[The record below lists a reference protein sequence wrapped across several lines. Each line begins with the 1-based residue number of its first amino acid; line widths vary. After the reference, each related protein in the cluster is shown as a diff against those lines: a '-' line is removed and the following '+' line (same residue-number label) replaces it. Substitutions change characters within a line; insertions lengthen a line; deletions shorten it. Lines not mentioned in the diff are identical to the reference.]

1 METQRVERKLLAVL
15 AADVA
20 GYSRLVGIDE
30 DGTLARLRSIRLEL
44 IDPAIAEH
52 RGRIIKTTGDGILV
66 EFPSVVDAVRC
77 ALAVQRSMAERNAE
91 IAADRL
97 IAFRI
102 GIHLGDVVVDGADL
116 LGDGVNIAARLE
128 GIADPGGISLSED
141 VWRQVRDKLP
151 ETFVDLG
158 EQMLKNIARP
168 MRVYRI
174 DLAGAAEAPHLTL
187 ALPDKPSIA
196 VLPFT
201 NMSDDR
207 DQEYF
212 ADGISEDIITALARF
227 PSLFVIARNSSFTY
241 KARSVDVKQIGR
253 ELGVRYVL
261 EGSVRK
267 AGKHV
272 RLTGQLV
279 QADNGMHVWAERYDG
294 DLSDIFALQ
303 DEMTASVVGAVVPS
317 LQNAEIE
324 RARRKPAGSLDAYDL
339 QLRALPKFYAQDRE
353 SNQQA
358 LQLVEQALT
367 LDPNFVAAL
376 ILAENCWS
384 LMVNQG
390 WLPAPQTQPEVMRYA
405 RRAVQIDKDNAEAL
419 ATLARR
425 TAGIERDYE
434 EAVSLAERAVA
445 LNPNS
450 AFAWR
455 QSGYALVYCGRPEPA
470 LAYLQRAIRLSPRD
484 PRAEDC
490 WTGIALALIQLER
503 DTEAAA
509 AARKAVQANPNSAST
524 WRAFAAALAL
534 TGQLDEARTAIR
546 RLLAIDPT
554 CTLTVM
560 AVRQGY
566 TDKAKARYFDGM
578 RQAGLPA

>member
-1 METQRVERKLLAVL
+1 MRDTEGFRFGPFHLVPGRRELLLNGAPVQVGTRAFDLLLALVKRKGELATKDQLMAEVWPGTIVEENNLQVQMSALRKVL
-15 AADVA
+15 GGEASTSRCLQTVPGRGYRFVGAVQADVPAAA
-20 GYSRLVGIDE
+20 G
-30 DGTLARLRSIRLEL
+30 
-44 IDPAIAEH
+44 
-52 RGRIIKTTGDGILV
+52 GDG
-66 EFPSVVDAVRC
+66 P
-77 ALAVQRSMAERNAE
+77 
-91 IAADRL
+91 AAK
-97 IAFRI
+97 
-102 GIHLGDVVVDGADL
+102 VYDG
-116 LGDGVNIAARLE
+116 E
-128 GIADPGGISLSED
+128 EP
-141 VWRQVRDKLP
+141 P
-151 ETFVDLG
+151 
-158 EQMLKNIARP
+158 
-168 MRVYRI
+168 
-174 DLAGAAEAPHLTL
+174 

-212 ADGISEDIITALARF
+212 ADGICEDIITALARF

-241 KARSVDVKQIGR
+241 KARTVDVKQIGR

-267 AGKHV
+267 AGKHL

-294 DLSDIFALQ
+294 DLNDIFALQ

-339 QLRALPKFYAQDRE
+339 HLRALPKFYAQDRE
-353 SNQQA
+353 SNRQA
-358 LQLVEQALT
+358 LQLAEQALR

-384 LMVNQG
+384 LMANQG

-470 LAYLQRAIRLSPRD
+470 LAFLQRAIRLSPRD

-534 TGQLDEARTAIR
+534 TGHLDEARTAMR

-554 CTLTVM
+554 CSLTVM

-578 RQAGLPA
+578 RRAGLPD

>member
-1 METQRVERKLLAVL
+1 MRDTEGFRFGPFRLVPGRRELLLNGAPVQVGTRAFDLLLALVKRKGELATKDQLMAEVWPGTIVEENNLQVQMSALRKVL
-15 AADVA
+15 GGEASTSRCLQTVPGRGYRFVGAVQADVPTAA
-20 GYSRLVGIDE
+20 G
-30 DGTLARLRSIRLEL
+30 
-44 IDPAIAEH
+44 
-52 RGRIIKTTGDGILV
+52 GDS
-66 EFPSVVDAVRC
+66 P
-77 ALAVQRSMAERNAE
+77 
-91 IAADRL
+91 
-97 IAFRI
+97 
-102 GIHLGDVVVDGADL
+102 
-116 LGDGVNIAARLE
+116 
-128 GIADPGGISLSED
+128 
-141 VWRQVRDKLP
+141 
-151 ETFVDLG
+151 
-158 EQMLKNIARP
+158 
-168 MRVYRI
+168 
-174 DLAGAAEAPHLTL
+174 AAEVYDREEPP

-241 KARSVDVKQIGR
+241 KARTLDVKQIGR

-272 RLTGQLV
+272 RITGQLV

-339 QLRALPKFYAQDRE
+339 QLRALPKFYDQDRE
-353 SNQQA
+353 SNRQA

-367 LDPNFVAAL
+367 LDPKLLAAVL
-376 ILAENCWS
+376 LAENCWS
-384 LMVNQG
+384 LNAAQG
-390 WLPAPQTQPEVMRYA
+390 WLPAEVAHPEAMRYA
-405 RRAVQIDKDNAEAL
+405 RRAVQIDKDDAEAV

-425 TAGIERDYE
+425 IAAIERDYQ
-434 EAVSLAERAVA
+434 EATSLAERAA
-445 LNPNS
+445 SLNPNS
-450 AFAWR
+450 AIAWR
-455 QSGYALVYCGRPEPA
+455 QGGYALVYCGRPEPA
-470 LAYLQRAIRLSPRD
+470 LQYLQRALRLSPRD

-490 WTGIALALIQLER
+490 WAGITLALMQLAR
-503 DTEAAA
+503 DEEAVATG
-509 AARKAVQANPNSAST
+509 RKAVQGNPNSASA

-534 TGQLDEARTAIR
+534 AGQQDAARIAMQR
-546 RLLAIDPT
+546 MLAIDPT
-554 CTLTVM
+554 CTLQSM
-560 AVRQGY
+560 AARFGY
-566 TDKAKARYFDGM
+566 TEEARARYFDGM
-578 RQAGLPA
+578 RQAGLPG